1 MNLHLI
7 VALIVLASLGCFAL
21 IMAAFRAQ
29 PVEDD
34 TDEIPNGDHVQLP
47 PGFLRHVHNGGIAQ

>member
-1 MNLHLI
+1 MDTRLI
-7 VALIVLASLGCFAL
+7 VAVALILVLGAFAL

-34 TDEIPNGDHVQLP
+34 TDHLPDGEHVQLP
-47 PGFLRHVHNGGIAQ
+47 PGFLRHVHNGSH